1 MTRRKP
7 FPAETL
13 SEDSQRLLDVLNNEA
28 DLPAVLVAS
37 SYLDECLASLLH
49 RFFVESKTA
58 DSLLSPVSGPIGTY
72 AARADLAY
80 VLGLVNEY
88 AFRDLK
94 TIGTIRNAFAH
105 SHLAV
110 TFADQAVT
118 DLALQLDYLSVLDT
132 EMNINDGRG
141 AVFLS
146 RVASA
151 PRERFVF
158 TVVMLANQLLLL
170 ALGAKRQQRSDAFV
184 QSVAKAQRA
193 NALES

>member
-1 MTRRKP
+1 MKRRP
-7 FPAETL
+7 FPAESL
-13 SEDSQRLLDVLNNEA
+13 SADSQRLLDVLNNEA

-49 RFFVESKTA
+49 RFLVESKTA
-58 DSLLSPVSGPIGTY
+58 DSLLSPVSGPIGTF

-80 VLGLVNEY
+80 VLGLINEY
-88 AFRDLK
+88 AFRDIK

-118 DLALQLDYLSVLDT
+118 QLALQLDYLSVLDK
-132 EMNINDGRG
+132 EMNMNDGRG
-141 AVFLS
+141 SAFLS
-146 RVASA
+146 RIASL

-158 TVVMLANQLLLL
+158 TVAMLADQLLLL
-170 ALGAKRQQRSDAFV
+170 ALGTKRQQRSDSFV
-184 QSVAKAQRA
+184 QSVVKARGVKA
-193 NALES
+193 IEG